1 MGVAPC
7 LGGVSSFPF
16 AINIQFG
23 FLAKVL
29 LVMFSIFIV
38 ISSVLTIFVLEKNGH
53 EKVKNIRVMLFS
65 FISIC
70 YVASSA
76 FSASLFLQLSN
87 MDLSSSPWLEF
98 TWKLSSFFVLIFFI
112 LQLTTYVIFIV
123 TADHAKGYRLFTI
136 LGALMLTSLIV
147 LFVSSRPDVVAYYVL
162 KYSTGS
168 EWRSDFTCENEKYH
182 ALMRDISVIILIST
196 QLTFS
201 IVTESG
207 GSMK

>member
-7 LGGVSSFPF
+7 LG
-16 AINIQFG
+16 A
-23 FLAKVL
+23 FLLFLCNKYTVWFSCKSTVGDVL
-29 LVMFSIFIV
+29 HFIV
-38 ISSVLTIFVLEKNGH
+38 ISSVLTIFVLEKDGH

-70 YVASSA
+70 YVLSSA

-123 TADHAKGYRLFTI
+123 TADHAKGYRLLLFWCFDSNEFNRIICLKQAGCSSI
-136 LGALMLTSLIV
+136 LCFKI
-147 LFVSSRPDVVAYYVL
+147 FY
-162 KYSTGS
+162 
-168 EWRSDFTCENEKYH
+168 W
-182 ALMRDISVIILIST
+182 
-196 QLTFS
+196 Q
-201 IVTESG
+201 
-207 GSMK
+207 